1 MIVFELQ
8 YFFKNNSCVY
18 YIAKIF
24 YQTVFETVKKPTF
37 FLIDER
43 TKPSVPVALLPSQS
57 HIIVLT
63 SFVKID

>member
-1 MIVFELQ
+1 MP
-8 YFFKNNSCVY
+8 K
-18 YIAKIF
+18 KF

-63 SFVKID
+63 SFVKIDYIDRASKPSQPISSLL

>member
-43 TKPSVPVALLPSQS
+43 TKPIYFLISTNLL
-57 HIIVLT
+57 
-63 SFVKID
+63 FE